1 MNVRPEFDEL
11 AFKTRAE
18 FGRQIYNLL
27 ARGYPRVAGL
37 TSTDF
42 LAHVYPLLTRVTELG
57 TSAGSEAEAI
67 PFVIVVKSD
76 LAPAAETIGLVERRG
91 RAGIT
96 VLDADDLGGFEPI
109 DGVTLPDGLAYLIV
123 DIKTGADTRNV
134 TPDAALETIKRRRR
148 SPLTV
153 DEGVALLT
161 HHPEAVGEQRR
172 VLAARVPLRRPKSD
186 RDVDHRGQSKARLVL
201 GRQPAHLA
209 GLGLLCGQART
220 SLSPGARPPTK
231 SSSALL
237 TL

>member
-1 MNVRPEFDEL
+1 MNVRPEVDEL

-57 TSAGSEAEAI
+57 TSSGSEAEAI

-76 LAPAAETIGLVERRG
+76 LAPAAETIRLVERRG

-161 HHPEAVGEQRR
+161 HHPEAVASNAGFSLLGSRCGDRR
-172 VLAARVPLRRPKSD
+172 VTAMWISEDSPKLGWCWAGNPHTWLGSASCA
-186 RDVDHRGQSKARLVL
+186 GRL
-201 GRQPAHLA
+201 GPR
-209 GLGLLCGQART
+209 
-220 SLSPGARPPTK
+220 
-231 SSSALL
+231 
-237 TL
+237 